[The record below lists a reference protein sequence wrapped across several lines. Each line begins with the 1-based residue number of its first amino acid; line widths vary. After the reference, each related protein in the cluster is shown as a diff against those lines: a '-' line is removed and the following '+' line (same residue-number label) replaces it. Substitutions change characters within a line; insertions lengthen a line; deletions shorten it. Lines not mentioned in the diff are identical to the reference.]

1 MNNTNETV
9 NNFVGLE
16 EAPSRII
23 SYLLSNN
30 TKECEDLWK
39 VLYYPTIDALQK
51 DNLTLK
57 QKRDAIW
64 KGQPNEVDYKIF
76 NKPVISDAMVTGEDM
91 IQLRV
96 FRYGSNPTDTTE
108 AIILF
113 EFEIYSNDKTS
124 NIINE
129 NDVLVERTDFIE
141 NHLLSLLN
149 GTDIG
154 LGYGYLVFNRQLSTY
169 SKSTMSI
176 NNSKSYYGRSF
187 MMALQYMNIPK
198 VTTCEEF

>member
-1 MNNTNETV
+1 
-9 NNFVGLE
+9 
-16 EAPSRII
+16 
-23 SYLLSNN
+23 
-30 TKECEDLWK
+30 
-39 VLYYPTIDALQK
+39 
-51 DNLTLK
+51 
-57 QKRDAIW
+57 
-64 KGQPNEVDYKIF
+64 
-76 NKPVISDAMVTGEDM
+76 MVTGEDM

-198 VTTCEEF
+198 VTICEEF